1 LDPFMN
7 ECAPV
12 LTMYST
18 GEEDP
23 QDLYLNYVCSGLL
36 LKFLCL

>member
-1 LDPFMN
+1 MS

-23 QDLYLNYVCSGLL
+23 QDLHLNYVL
-36 LKFLCL
+36 FWFYY